1 MQFAAMETDPP
12 FLGAVAEQLLG
23 SRGRR
28 VSGTGC
34 YPEMV
39 PIARLSL
46 LPLEFGGF
54 HSATAHDSAAGD

>member
-1 MQFAAMETDPP
+1 METDPP
-12 FLGAVAEQLLG
+12 FLGAVAEQPLG

-39 PIARLSL
+39 QMELISPSCPWSL
-46 LPLEFGGF
+46 GVSIVPQHMTVLQGTE
-54 HSATAHDSAAGD
+54 HV